1 MRSLTT
7 FLLAAVLMMGTGYA
21 YAQPYYATKADTA
34 TELMDEHLSGF
45 TRIKIAGP
53 FDVHLVQGTEESVKI
68 EVPEDVKGRITAK
81 VTGNVLKIHNTHD
94 NWGSGYQSWYSEKSV
109 WRNHKKIV
117 VYITAKDLSA
127 ITVSGSGHVKFDAG
141 ISSNSLTLKLRGSGE
156 MMGKVD
162 VKKLDSHVSGSG
174 NIKLSG
180 TAEHSA
186 VRVSGSGN
194 FSAPELL
201 TSISAAKVSGSGRA
215 KINASEKVNA
225 AVSGSGGVSYTGAAK
240 DVNKSKSGSGEIS
253 RF

>member
-1 MRSLTT
+1 MKSLTT
-7 FLLAAVLMMGTGYA
+7 FLLAVVLMAGTGYA
-21 YAQPYYATKADTA
+21 YAQPYPAIKGDTT
-34 TELMDEHLSGF
+34 TELTDQHLSGF
-45 TRIKIAGP
+45 SRIKIAGP
-53 FDVHLVQGTEESVKI
+53 FDVHLIQGTEESVKI
-68 EVPEDVKGRITAK
+68 DVPADVKGRITAK
-81 VTGNVLKIHNTHD
+81 VSWGVLKIHQTHD

-109 WRNHKKIV
+109 WRNHKHIA
-117 VYITAKDLSA
+117 VYITAKDLNG
-127 ITVSGSGHVKFDAG
+127 ITVSGSGHIKFDAG
-141 ISSNSLTLKLRGSGE
+141 IAANSLTLKLRGSGE
-156 MMGKVD
+156 IMGKVD

-201 TSISAAKVSGSGRA
+201 TAISAAKVSGSGRA
-215 KINASEKVNA
+215 KINASDRVNA

-240 DVNKSKSGSGEIS
+240 NINSSKSGSGQIN